1 MDSKEIKNQDD
12 LIERLV
18 TDGKD
23 IVEDLVKN
31 EMSREKSWQHCYKVI
46 KFLKISKIKQWM
58 SEKKTFWH

>member
-23 IVEDLVKN
+23 IVEDLVRN
-31 EMSREKSWQHCYKVI
+31 EMSREKSLQFGNKDLIRSVLMYSGVR
-46 KFLKISKIKQWM
+46 
-58 SEKKTFWH
+58 